1 MSYLRVNWSVVS
13 QQAEPLLGKD
23 RAVVSGLL
31 EVVVILWRSVEKNL
45 KQNEEAKKYMFAK
58 FGNVISKYFHTFED
72 ERCTVPLIQ
81 MASLMPPAAV
91 PTFSYGVLSRLRK
104 MESGVTPANFTQL
117 LDCMCSWGQAADVLE
132 LVTDWLSEALP
143 QQPEKGNVKRKKVQI
158 MEKIESKPDLALDYL
173 EYLFT
178 HSSTREKVLDLDQ
191 RKLTQLHKSVLFS
204 HLSSTADDKS
214 PSVEIALK
222 VFTYHGRLGAHLQQK
237 CPEGR
242 AYLLFLENVAAW
254 IAEEITE
261 SFLTLCRDVLLVGF
275 GDEAFKGLILHLC
288 SLTLLSEA
296 GYLCIPAVLLI
307 LKEKIIELL
316 ARRLRKEPE
325 EGRQLCQSAIP
336 GLSNFLQVAQTWDK
350 PPLSG
355 VFSTLF
361 AVIIVEKIHLLQK
374 IQTGQCKASLKTAA
388 SSVQQQLHSHAV
400 TSTDIQRVIYE
411 SSVKTLNEILD
422 L

>member
-1 MSYLRVNWSVVS
+1 
-13 QQAEPLLGKD
+13 QAEPLLGKD

-254 IAEEITE
+254 IAEEVLP
-261 SFLTLCRDVLLVGF
+261 FLTSNKD
-275 GDEAFKGLILHLC
+275 
-288 SLTLLSEA
+288 EA

-355 VFSTLF
+355 VFSTPVRRHHRGENTSAAEGEFL
-361 AVIIVEKIHLLQK
+361 
-374 IQTGQCKASLKTAA
+374 KAS
-388 SSVQQQLHSHAV
+388 
-400 TSTDIQRVIYE
+400 
-411 SSVKTLNEILD
+411 
-422 L
+422 

>member
-1 MSYLRVNWSVVS
+1 
-13 QQAEPLLGKD
+13 
-23 RAVVSGLL
+23 
-31 EVVVILWRSVEKNL
+31 
-45 KQNEEAKKYMFAK
+45 
-58 FGNVISKYFHTFED
+58 
-72 ERCTVPLIQ
+72 
-81 MASLMPPAAV
+81 
-91 PTFSYGVLSRLRK
+91 
-104 MESGVTPANFTQL
+104 
-117 LDCMCSWGQAADVLE
+117 
-132 LVTDWLSEALP
+132 
-143 QQPEKGNVKRKKVQI
+143 
-158 MEKIESKPDLALDYL
+158 
-173 EYLFT
+173 
-178 HSSTREKVLDLDQ
+178 
-191 RKLTQLHKSVLFS
+191 SVLFS

-242 AYLLFLENVAAW
+242 AYLLSLENVAAW
-254 IAEEITE
+254 IAEE

-374 IQTGQCKASLKTAA
+374 VTLPEEVATPESVEDMPPLSSVLLSVILKLPSLTRSFLAEVSSSFESEAVFSSLSELAAVLHILSIVRHTGQCKASLKTAA